1 MGFDGFFLSAEFIR
15 RWEGE
20 PPSEPN
26 LSARCE
32 VQFLRAQKIF
42 FFGSAG
48 ALPSR
53 KFAVSPFASRYS
65 QIAAVSARQEPRPP
79 IFAFVPRPAS
89 HDPFRSC
96 PVSLVPCPV

>member
-42 FFGSAG
+42 FGSAG

-65 QIAAVSARQEPRPP
+65 LFAVVLARQEPRPP
-79 IFAFVPRPAS
+79 IFLVPRPAS